1 MISSAVGSELVAK
14 TVGYGLTSGD
24 FSNTTPNL
32 PQKVVV
38 IGQCNTAIT
47 LDDEEFEFTD
57 AYSVGLKFGFGS
69 PLHQAARILR
79 PISGTGIGGIP
90 TSVLAQKEG
99 VSDVA
104 KEIEVTVVGT
114 ATLSYK
120 LDVSISGRSAV
131 DGISYSVTIV
141 TGDTATIIAGKIN
154 DAINSAVSVCP
165 LTSTVAAGVVTGVV
179 RYKGEVGNDVNVTV
193 TPSTTADVVTFA
205 VSNTVV
211 GAGVPTVTTS
221 LGKIGNAWA
230 TQILNTYQFNAVNSV
245 VNELITWIGAPS
257 ATSPTGRYSATIF
270 KPAIAV
276 TGFVTDNEATATDL
290 MLADVAIAL
299 APAPLSKGTPAE
311 ASANMVRLLA
321 RQAQDNPHLDVSG
334 YSYPDMPTPS
344 NIGTMSV
351 YLNRN
356 AYVLKGCS
364 TVTLSA
370 GKYKIEDFIT
380 TYHPLGEAVPQ
391 HRYVRS
397 LTQDWNV
404 KFGYALLEERNVVD
418 HAIANDDDFVTAS
431 KVVKPKIWKSILF
444 SYAEDLAKRAII
456 ADPVFMQDSIVV
468 GLSTSNPDRLE
479 TFFRYKR
486 SGMARI
492 ESTTAEAGFNF
503 GE

>member
-32 PQKVVV
+32 PMKVVL
-38 IGQCNTAIT
+38 IGQGNTSVTIDT
-47 LDDEEFEFTD
+47 DEFEFTD
-57 AYSVGLKFGFGS
+57 AYSVGVKFGFGS

-90 TSVLAQKEG
+90 TSILAQEEPVGAIAQEWG
-99 VSDVA
+99 VQ
-104 KEIEVTVVGT
+104 VTGT
-114 ATLSYK
+114 ATLNHT
-120 LDVSISGRSAV
+120 LDIQINGRSSV
-131 DGISYSVTIV
+131 DGVSYSVTV
-141 TGDTATIIAGKIN
+141 AAGDTNLIIAGKIN
-154 DAINSAVSVCP
+154 DAINNAVSVCP
-165 LTSTVAAGVVTGVV
+165 FTSTVSTDTVTAVA
-179 RYKGEVGNDVNVTV
+179 RWKGETGTDTNITI
-193 TPSTTADVVTFA
+193 TPSVTDVVTYA
-205 VSNTVV
+205 VTNDAV
-211 GAGVPTVTTS
+211 GTGVPAVTTS
-221 LGKIGNAWA
+221 LAKIGEVWS
-230 TQILNTYQFNAVNSV
+230 TIICNTYQFNAANSV

-270 KPAIAV
+270 KPAVAV

-290 MLADVAIAL
+290 MLNDVAIPL
-299 APAPLSKGTPAE
+299 APAPLSKGMPAE

-334 YSYPDMPTPS
+334 YSYPDMPTPA
-344 NIGTMSV
+344 NIGTMAT
-351 YLNRN
+351 YINRN
-356 AYVLKGCS
+356 LYVTKGCS
-364 TVTLSA
+364 TVSLA
-370 GKYKIEDFIT
+370 DGKYKIEDFIT

-397 LTQDWNV
+397 LIQDWNV
-404 KFGYALLEERNVVD
+404 KFGYALLEENYVVD
-418 HAIANDDDFVTAS
+418 HAIADNDDYVTAT
-431 KVVKPKIWKSILF
+431 KVVKPKDWKSILF
-444 SYAEDLAKRAII
+444 TYADDLAQRAII
-456 ADPVFMQDSIVV
+456 ADPTFMQESIVV
-468 GLSTSNPDRLE
+468 GLSTTNPDRLE